1 MKNKNVLLIICLLVI
16 ICLIIIFIIS
26 KNRKKNV
33 QQKDSIHHNSTE
45 LIENSDSKNLSE
57 QKIENLKQDL
67 GYNNNTDTK
76 IYEIKNEYDGREI
89 LTIKPNIQYK
99 VAIAGAIKNA
109 KPEFSELDKL
119 LEQSPNES
127 GIWITEDSREK
138 VLRILKEITKA
149 NYKIDNKGYLVQEN
163 NKNAN
168 EIDEKIKKII
178 NEKKLYII
186 DIDKSAYIVD
196 EVTGNIE
203 EYPFEEID
211 PHTPFEMFETENA
224 SVYIVTENTHNILNS
239 KFIIEEI
246 LNTINN

>member
-33 QQKDSIHHNSTE
+33 QQKDSINHNSTE
-45 LIENSDSKNLSE
+45 LIENSDSKSLSE
-57 QKIENLKQDL
+57 QKIDEIKQDL
-67 GYNNNTDTK
+67 GYNNTDTTL
-76 IYEIKNEYDGREI
+76 YEIKNEYDGREI
-89 LTIKPNIQYK
+89 LTIKPSIQFK

-109 KPEFSELDKL
+109 KPKFSELDKL

-138 VLRILKEITKA
+138 VLKILKEITKS

-178 NEKKLYII
+178 NEEKLYII

-211 PHTPFEMFETENA
+211 PHTPFELFETENA
-224 SVYIVTENTHNILNS
+224 SMYIVTENTHNILNS
-239 KFIIEEI
+239 KFIVDEI
-246 LNTINN
+246 LNTIND

>member
-1 MKNKNVLLIICLLVI
+1 MKNKSVLLIICLLVI

-26 KNRKKNV
+26 KNRKKNE

-67 GYNNNTDTK
+67 GYNNNTDTT
-76 IYEIKNEYDGREI
+76 IYEIKNEYDGREV